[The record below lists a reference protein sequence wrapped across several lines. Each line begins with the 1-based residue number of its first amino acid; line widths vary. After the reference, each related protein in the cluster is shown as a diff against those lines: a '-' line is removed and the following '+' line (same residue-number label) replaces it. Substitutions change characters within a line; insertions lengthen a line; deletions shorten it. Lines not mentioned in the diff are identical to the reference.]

1 MTFSRRG
8 DPSQKSG
15 AIRGPFRSLVLSETP
30 FDPPPALS
38 TQLLVSTLPWMKET
52 SFSGVAL
59 GRLQLPDIR
68 LQRFDDG
75 SMGSATPLEVR
86 KTIAPLRNDPAELGI
101 ALHAPFSICR
111 ILLRQ
116 MAKYILPREDNHFLA
131 MHSTVSLSR
140 VLPLE
145 RGRQRG
151 SHCRHCSR
159 SQVTWTNCDLGN
171 FGKRAFDGLQLPHQ
185 HLPLQ

>member
-15 AIRGPFRSLVLSETP
+15 AIRGPFPSLVLSETP

-52 SFSGVAL
+52 RFSGVVL

-75 SMGSATPLEVR
+75 SMGSATPSTSARRSRHCE
-86 KTIAPLRNDPAELGI
+86 TILRNSPVME
-101 ALHAPFSICR
+101 
-111 ILLRQ
+111 
-116 MAKYILPREDNHFLA
+116 
-131 MHSTVSLSR
+131 
-140 VLPLE
+140 
-145 RGRQRG
+145 
-151 SHCRHCSR
+151 
-159 SQVTWTNCDLGN
+159 
-171 FGKRAFDGLQLPHQ
+171 
-185 HLPLQ
+185 